1 VAEVGEDAEG
11 DRLFHI
17 FYDGTVVDEDGF
29 TVLGGEADAITGRLK
44 ETYEPGL
51 ALDAALRASVAA
63 LAGAGRTLAPS
74 ELEAAVLTRDNG
86 RRAFRRLSDEVT
98 GRALAGGEA
107 AVEAPPEA
115 PPPAEATASQPEPPA
130 EAPAGADSKPE
141 TPPDESA
148 EGE

>member
-1 VAEVGEDAEG
+1 VGADAEG

-29 TVLGGEADAITGRLK
+29 TVLGGEAEAITARLK

-63 LAGAGRTLAPS
+63 LAGPGRTLAPS
-74 ELEAAVLTRDNG
+74 ELEAAVLTRDYG

-98 GRALAGGEA
+98 RTALAGGEA
-107 AVEAPPEA
+107 IVEAGPEVPPVAEATPGVPESAEAPPGADGQPDARPA
-115 PPPAEATASQPEPPA
+115 PPD
-130 EAPAGADSKPE
+130 G
-141 TPPDESA
+141 SA
-148 EGE
+148 EGN